1 MHYHPIHLAM
11 NMMGLVSIGS
21 VIVQVF
27 GASAFLVTWVGAA
40 VCSSWG
46 SLLWERNRERI
57 LGRKGANNA
66 SSTHLRGHVESRS
79 IGASGS
85 ILGLIAI
92 ATCLAP
98 RATVRIFPVPVG
110 ISLWAYTVAL
120 TGLSG
125 AALING
131 WLPWIGH
138 AGHLGGMVFG
148 LVFYQYPLKRL
159 LRIPRF

>member
-11 NMMGLVSIGS
+11 NVLALVSIGP

-27 GASAFLVTWVGAA
+27 GASAFCATWVGAA
-40 VCSSWG
+40 LCSSWG

-57 LGRKGANNA
+57 LGRKGPNNV
-66 SSTHLRGHVESRS
+66 STLSGGHLESRS

-98 RATVRIFPVPVG
+98 SATVRIFPVPIG
-110 ISLWAYTVAL
+110 FPLWAYTVAL

-148 LVFYQYPLKRL
+148 LVFYLYPLKGL
-159 LRIPRF
+159 LRIPRL